1 MGEVYRAR
9 DSRLGRDVAVK
20 MLSSDAAASPER
32 RSRFEKEARAAS
44 ALNHPNIVSIYD
56 IGEAREI
63 TYIAMELVDGATLRD
78 SLPASPLP
86 AKKILD
92 IAVPDRRRPREG
104 ARRRNRPPR
113 PQAGERDAVAATG
126 S

>member
-20 MLSSDAAASPER
+20 VLSTDAAASPER

-56 IGEAREI
+56 IGEAGEI

-78 SLPASPLP
+78 CSRRARF
-86 AKKILD
+86 
-92 IAVPDRRRPREG
+92 RRRRSSTSP
-104 ARRRNRPPR
+104 ARSP
-113 PQAGERDAVAATG
+113 TG
-126 S
+126 SRKPTPPESFTGT